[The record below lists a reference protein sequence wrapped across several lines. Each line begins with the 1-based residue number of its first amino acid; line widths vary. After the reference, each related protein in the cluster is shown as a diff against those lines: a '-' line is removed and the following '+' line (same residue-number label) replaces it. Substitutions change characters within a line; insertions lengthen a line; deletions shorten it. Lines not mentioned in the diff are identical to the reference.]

1 MFVQRTLFWQRK
13 NNMKLFAV
21 RIFYRTE
28 NRITNNYFQKLVNE
42 KNICFSKNLIRIAK
56 VE

>member
-1 MFVQRTLFWQRK
+1 MFVQRTLFGQRK

-42 KNICFSKNLIRIAK
+42 KTSAFLQI
-56 VE
+56 